1 MMDSIIRKIRPSE
14 IPLLSDFLYEAIFVP
29 AGSAPPPRDI
39 IQEPELQV
47 YLTDFGK
54 RKDDIGFVAEVDQRI
69 VGAVW
74 ARIMND
80 YGHVD
85 DQTPSLSISIF
96 KEYRGRGIG
105 TALMKTMLKELQDR
119 GYKQASLSVQKANYA
134 VRMYEKAGFEVVE
147 EKGEEYIMVCKL
159 GGQA

>member
-1 MMDSIIRKIRPSE
+1 MDSIIRKIRPSE
-14 IPLLSDFLYEAIFVP
+14 IPLLSDFLYAAIFVP

-39 IQEPELQV
+39 IQKPELQV

-54 RKDDIGFVAEVDQRI
+54 RKDDICFVAQVDQRI

-80 YGHVD
+80 YGHID

-105 TALMKTMLKELQDR
+105 TALMKTMLKELKDR
-119 GYKQASLSVQKANYA
+119 GYQQVSLSGQKANYA
-134 VRMYEKAGFEVVE
+134 VRM
-147 EKGEEYIMVCKL
+147 
-159 GGQA
+159 

>member
-1 MMDSIIRKIRPSE
+1 MDSIIRKIRPSE

-39 IQEPELQV
+39 IQKPELQV

-54 RKDDIGFVAEVDQRI
+54 RKDDICFVAQVDQ
-69 VGAVW
+69 

-80 YGHVD
+80 YGHID

-105 TALMKTMLKELQDR
+105 TALMKTMLKELKDR
-119 GYKQASLSVQKANYA
+119 GYQQVSLSVQKANYA